1 MNLDLKLKQLLDASK
16 TIWLSTHKSS
26 DGDGLGSEVAFYHAL
41 RNNNYNVKII
51 HNDPVPQR
59 YNFLID
65 KIEILDIRTFDTDIF
80 APDDLI
86 FIFDTHDPKLCAPLF
101 GLSQK
106 AKTQIVFVDHHI
118 VFEEKLEN
126 IIYHINEEASCTG
139 EIVLHLIKSL
149 NISIDENMASAL
161 YTSLLFD
168 TQCFRFQRDSLKTF
182 DMAQELIRAG
192 ARHKQIYSL
201 LFDNWSLNK
210 MNYLSKLIKQVIYKN
225 NDIAIICIDKSDLE
239 AFKLNTDDVSDLV
252 DLFMS
257 IRNLNCSIVVREESA
272 NYYKLSFRSRSYEI
286 LSWAR
291 EFGGGGHLYSAG
303 AWVHDTSE
311 NILNKIYKNIKTHK

>member
-80 APDDLI
+80 TPDDLI

-101 GLSQK
+101 DLSQK

-139 EIVLHLIKSL
+139 QIVLHLIKSL
-149 NISIDENMASAL
+149 NI
-161 YTSLLFD
+161 
-168 TQCFRFQRDSLKTF
+168 
-182 DMAQELIRAG
+182 
-192 ARHKQIYSL
+192 
-201 LFDNWSLNK
+201 
-210 MNYLSKLIKQVIYKN
+210 
-225 NDIAIICIDKSDLE
+225 
-239 AFKLNTDDVSDLV
+239 
-252 DLFMS
+252 
-257 IRNLNCSIVVREESA
+257 
-272 NYYKLSFRSRSYEI
+272 
-286 LSWAR
+286 
-291 EFGGGGHLYSAG
+291 
-303 AWVHDTSE
+303 
-311 NILNKIYKNIKTHK
+311 